1 MSFCNKSP
9 WKHAQT
15 CSFLLQIWLSRNDLL
30 LQKDI
35 NILMVVLQAPTDY
48 SFYQNENNIDFVYN
62 QNGSRVSTLALVLL
76 YDFIFKRQ
84 RTIIFPWSK
93 KFYTITEITQNQG
106 SLPKSRRFSTI
117 KEVFHNKGNVFCYHW
132 RVKTSV
138 QVKTQNLNKVWEST

>member
-1 MSFCNKSP
+1 
-9 WKHAQT
+9 
-15 CSFLLQIWLSRNDLL
+15 
-30 LQKDI
+30 
-35 NILMVVLQAPTDY
+35 MVVLQAPTDY

-132 RVKTSV
+132 RVTTSV

>member
-1 MSFCNKSP
+1 
-9 WKHAQT
+9 
-15 CSFLLQIWLSRNDLL
+15 
-30 LQKDI
+30 
-35 NILMVVLQAPTDY
+35 MVVLQAPTDY

-117 KEVFHNKGNVFCYHW
+117 KEMSFVTTEGLRLQYKW
-132 RVKTSV
+132 RLRILTKFE
-138 QVKTQNLNKVWEST
+138 KVHKVHVTKCMFPARHLKSEFW